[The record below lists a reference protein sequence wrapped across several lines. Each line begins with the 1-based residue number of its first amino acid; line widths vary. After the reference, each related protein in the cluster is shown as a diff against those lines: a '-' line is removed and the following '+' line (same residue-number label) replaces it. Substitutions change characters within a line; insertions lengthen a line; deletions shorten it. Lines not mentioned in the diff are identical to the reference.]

1 VNLCAVDHSYYKMHL
16 YKHNADGSYD
26 THHVDMTDSH
36 VHDFLSNHSQEWREK
51 HGSVQST

>member
-1 VNLCAVDHSYYKMHL
+1 MNLCAVDHSYYKMHL